1 MAKKKKQPAT
11 ANKKAEAKPQKST
24 STLFERIE
32 KVLDKRHHLIA
43 SIITGIALI
52 MAFMMFDAKISTGL
66 DDSTYIEQG
75 YKYSKDFF
83 GHSFTSQAPFYAMVL
98 ALPITIFGINL
109 VALKVITL
117 LFFVASVYILYRAF
131 RFKVSWLVLFP
142 ALFIYATNVEALS
155 IASLTYTEALYLF
168 FQALFLWGALGVVS
182 KLNNDDSISQ
192 TIKQHWLLLL
202 GMSIVFYF
210 LFFTRTVG
218 IAALAVFVVFYAL
231 RKEWKLLAIVPGFM
245 IITFLGFEG
254 VKGLLWEKTD
264 QVTTQ
269 SNILFQKDAYDAS
282 QGNEDFSG
290 FITRMLENT
299 NQFISARFYEI
310 LGFRTFP
317 AEWNWGLTLFT
328 LIPLFVA
335 LFVAFKSKEKTQLFN
350 LLFIGAICGF
360 TFLALQVSWGQ
371 SRYIMILLLNIF
383 IAFFW
388 LLTRW
393 FSKETTK
400 GYQFFGLLIMAIF
413 VLSNFTTSYKK
424 AQKNIPIA
432 KANLLKGDKYMG
444 YTLDWVNF
452 LKMSEYCGDSLP
464 KEAFVASRK
473 APMSFL
479 YANGKEFYPIWR
491 TDNNPDPDSTL
502 RVWKEAGVTHVLVGS
517 LRVNRLAAGQGI
529 INTVHRVLQPIDEK
543 YPGKLEVVKQ
553 IGELEEARL
562 IKINY

>member
-1 MAKKKKQPAT
+1 MAKKKKHAPAVK
-11 ANKKAEAKPQKST
+11 KKAEIEKPKSG

-32 KVLDKRHHLIA
+32 GFLDKRHHLIA
-43 SIITGIALI
+43 WIITGISLL
-52 MAFMMFDAKISTGL
+52 MAFMMFDGKISIGL

-75 YKYSKDFF
+75 WKYSKDFF

-98 ALPITIFGINL
+98 ALLISFFGINL
-109 VALKVITL
+109 VALKVVTV
-117 LFFVASVYILYRAF
+117 LFFVFSVYFFYRAF

-168 FQALFLWGALGVVS
+168 FQSLFLWAALRVITEM
-182 KLNNDDSISQ
+182 NNSESIS
-192 TIKQHWLLLL
+192 TLLKKHWPILLA
-202 GMSIVFYF
+202 MAVTFYF

-218 IAALAVFVVFYAL
+218 IAALAVFIVFYAL

-254 VKGLLWEKTD
+254 IKSMLWESTD
-264 QVTTQ
+264 QVSTQ

-282 QGNEDFSG
+282 QGNEDLGG

-310 LGFRTFP
+310 IGFRTFP
-317 AEWNWGLTLFT
+317 AEWNWGLTVIT
-328 LIPLFVA
+328 LIPLFFA
-335 LFVAFKSKEKTQLFN
+335 LFLAFRQKEKTQLFN

-371 SRYIMILLLNIF
+371 GRYIMILVLNLF

-393 FSKETTK
+393 FSKENTR
-400 GYQFFGLLIMAIF
+400 GYQFFGLLIIAIF
-413 VLSNFTTSYKK
+413 VLSNFTTAFKK
-424 AQKNIPIA
+424 AQKNVPIA
-432 KANLLKGDKYMG
+432 KANLQGDKYMG

-464 KEAFVASRK
+464 KEALVASRK

-491 TDNNPDPDSTL
+491 TSNNPDPDSTL

-529 INTVHRVLQPIDEK
+529 INTVHRVLQPIEEK
-543 YPGKLEVVKQ
+543 YPGKIEVIKQ

-562 IKINY
+562 VKINY